1 MNNFYKLSAEL
12 PSGKSIS
19 MEEYKWKVIII
30 ANTASK
36 CGLTYQYEGLEE
48 LYKKYKD
55 QGLVVLGF
63 PCNQFANQE
72 PGSDSEIKEQCLLN
86 YGVTFPVFKKVDV
99 NGEDTHEVFKYLKD
113 NSFAL
118 FGKKIKWNFT
128 KFVISKDGTS
138 VKRFAPTTK
147 PHKLEKHIIS
157 LLQD

>member
-1 MNNFYKLSAEL
+1 MKNFYELQAEL
-12 PSGKSIS
+12 PSGEVVT
-19 MEEYKWKVIII
+19 MEQYKWKVVLI

-72 PGSDSEIKEQCLLN
+72 PGTDQEIKSACLLN

-99 NGEDTHEVFKYLKD
+99 NGEHTHEVFDFLKK
-113 NSFAL
+113 NSSSF

-128 KFVISKDGTS
+128 KFLVNKDGT
-138 VKRFAPTTK
+138 KIERFAPVTK
-147 PHKLEKHIIS
+147 PEKLEKQILE
-157 LLQD
+157 LLQK